1 MKKSIII
8 YLFIAIQLFSCTK
21 QQEWLE
27 AKVNLNS
34 VVPEKIGDFQALL
47 DTDNQFQTQGS
58 MGVISNGQYSILDA
72 EYDAIEV
79 AISRNLYIWNKNIY
93 EGASFS
99 DWDKNYQMIA
109 IANICIEGL
118 SKIKIST
125 ANKGAY
131 ELAKGI
137 AHYNRSIAYFN
148 LIQLF
153 AKAYD
158 ANTAN
163 TDLGVPIRL
172 TSDVNERPGRASI
185 KACYDQILS
194 DLNEAINLLPNET
207 GLQIRPSKTAAKG
220 TLARVY
226 LVLERWD
233 LANQFATDALSQY
246 NVLIDFNTL
255 STTASLPFPTYQNKN
270 IEVINYREMNANLS
284 YTSNNSF
291 MDTAL
296 YASYDN
302 NDLRKVIF
310 YRLFSNRPI
319 FKGFYTGNAITP
331 FGGLATNELYLIKA
345 EALARLGNTQEALL
359 TLNTLLEKR
368 WRRGTYRSFTA
379 VNSDEALRIILTER
393 RKELPFTGNLNW
405 SDLKR
410 LNKDTRFARTLKRT
424 IKSVVYELPPNS
436 SRYVFPIPAAEI
448 ILTGIQ
454 QNERE

>member
-1 MKKSIII
+1 MKPLNFIC
-8 YLFIAIQLFSCTK
+8 LFIIIQLFGCTK

-58 MGVISNGQYSILDA
+58 MGVISNGQYNILDT

-79 AISRNLYIWNKNIY
+79 AISKNLYIWNKNIY
-93 EGASFS
+93 EGAFFL

-109 IANICIEGL
+109 IANLCIEGL
-118 SKIKIST
+118 SKIKIT
-125 ANKGAY
+125 ASNKSAY

-158 ANTAN
+158 PNTAN

-172 TSDVNERPGRASI
+172 SSDVNERPGRASI
-185 KACYDQILS
+185 KACYDQIIA
-194 DLNEAINLLPNET
+194 DLNESINLLPNET

-226 LVLERWD
+226 LILENWN

-255 STTASLPFPTYQNKN
+255 STTASIPFPTYQNKN

-284 YTSNNSF
+284 YSSNNSF
-291 MDTAL
+291 MDTTL

-302 NDLRKVIF
+302 NDLRKIIF

-319 FKGFYTGNAITP
+319 FKGFYTGNALTP
-331 FGGLATNELYLIKA
+331 FGGLATNELYLIKS
-345 EALARLGNTQEALL
+345 EALARLGNTQEAFR
-359 TLNTLLEKR
+359 TLNNLLEKR
-368 WRRGTYRSFTA
+368 WRRGTFRPYTTA
-379 VNSDEALRIILTER
+379 SADEALRIIITER
-393 RKELPFTGNLNW
+393 RKEMPFTGNLNW

-410 LNKDTRFARTLKRT
+410 LNRDTRFARTLKRT
-424 IKSVVYELPPNS
+424 IKNVVYELPPNS
-436 SRYVFPIPAAEI
+436 SRYVFPIPTAEI
-448 ILTGIQ
+448 LLTGIQ